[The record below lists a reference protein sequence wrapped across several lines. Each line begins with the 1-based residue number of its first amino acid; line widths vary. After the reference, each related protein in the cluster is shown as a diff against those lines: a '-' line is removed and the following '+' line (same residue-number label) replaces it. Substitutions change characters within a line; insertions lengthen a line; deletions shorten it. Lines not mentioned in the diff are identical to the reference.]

1 MDNHEIADRGAR
13 AETVQAEIK
22 DIIDSLER
30 RVWETFK
37 LSSVEDA
44 EGRLNCRLQIKAF
57 EELQEELVRRIAQG
71 NQARRA
77 LINEEKDG
85 KSDSNPS

>member
-1 MDNHEIADRGAR
+1 M
-13 AETVQAEIK
+13 VQAEIK
-22 DIIDSLER
+22 NIIGDLEA

-37 LSSVEDA
+37 LSTIDDA

-57 EELQEELVRRIAQG
+57 DELQEELVRRIASG
-71 NQARRA
+71 NTARRA
-77 LINEEKDG
+77 LAEEESNG